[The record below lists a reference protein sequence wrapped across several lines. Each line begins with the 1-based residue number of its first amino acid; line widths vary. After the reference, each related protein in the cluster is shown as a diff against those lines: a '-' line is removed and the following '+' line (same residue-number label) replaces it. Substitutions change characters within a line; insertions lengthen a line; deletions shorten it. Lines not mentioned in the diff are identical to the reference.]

1 MNIQETLMT
10 DLKDAMRAQDEAAK
24 RTIRMAM
31 AALKNARVDKN
42 ADLSEAEE
50 IAVLQKQV
58 RQCQDA
64 ILDYEKGNRDDL
76 VAQTRAE
83 IEILEQYLPQM
94 MSREAIADVARQ
106 VIARIGA
113 DSPKQMGQ
121 VMRELTP
128 QLEGRADGRLISQV
142 VRELLAKA

>member
-1 MNIQETLMT
+1 MSIQEQLMA

-24 RTIRMAM
+24 LTIRMAM

-42 ADLSEAEE
+42 ADLTEAEE

-58 RQCQDA
+58 RQCEDA
-64 ILDYEKGNRDDL
+64 IVDYQKGNRDDL

-83 IEILEQYLPQM
+83 IEILNHYLPQM
-94 MSREAIADVARQ
+94 MSRDAIAEIARK
-106 VIARIGA
+106 VIAQIGA

-121 VMRELTP
+121 VMRELMP
-128 QLEGRADGRLISQV
+128 HLQGRADGRLVSEV
-142 VRELLAKA
+142 VRELLAGS

>member
-1 MNIQETLMT
+1 MNIQEKLMA

-94 MSREAIADVARQ
+94 MSHEAVADVARQ

-113 DSPKQMGQ
+113 DSPQQMGQ

-128 QLEGRADGRLISQV
+128 QLQGRADGRLISQV